1 MMLTGDQ
8 RSFGSLLKRYRLA
21 AGLTHEGLAERAALS
36 ARTISDLERGVIRA
50 PRRQT
55 LALLTEALRLP
66 QTQQAVLEA
75 AATPISGPRAASFN
89 ADERVGNL
97 PVQLSRFIGREN
109 EVRRVRALL
118 RRDDIRLVTLTGA
131 GGIGKTRL
139 ANRVAAGL
147 LDDFQDGL
155 TYVALASIAD
165 SDGAVQAIARAFDA
179 PEIAE
184 PSTLPALI
192 SALSSKQLLLL
203 LDNFE
208 HMIDA
213 APLVTCL
220 LRGCPQ
226 LKVLVTSRAPL
237 RLSGEQEFPVPPLPL
252 PNLVHPPAVDVLME
266 CAAVSLFVDRA
277 TRVRPDFTLTDA
289 NASTVAAICVRLDA
303 LPLAIE
309 LAANRLRLL
318 TPRSLLSRLEDGS
331 IGAPLRLLTSGP
343 RDAPIRQ
350 RTLRDTISWS
360 FNLLNDD
367 EQRLFRR
374 LAVFV
379 GGCTLAAAEVIAAP
393 TPAVETHLNVLDRLA
408 SLVDQNLVNQD
419 TAPSN
424 EPRFRMLETFRQ
436 FGLEELVEHGE
447 LEALRRQHACYFLGM
462 VEETGAFH
470 CDHKRVQAL
479 SQGEQENIQA
489 ALRWLAQQG

>member
-1 MMLTGDQ
+1 
-8 RSFGSLLKRYRLA
+8 
-21 AGLTHEGLAERAALS
+21 
-36 ARTISDLERGVIRA
+36 
-50 PRRQT
+50 
-55 LALLTEALRLP
+55 
-66 QTQQAVLEA
+66 
-75 AATPISGPRAASFN
+75 
-89 ADERVGNL
+89 
-97 PVQLSRFIGREN
+97 
-109 EVRRVRALL
+109 
-118 RRDDIRLVTLTGA
+118 
-131 GGIGKTRL
+131 
-139 ANRVAAGL
+139 
-147 LDDFQDGL
+147 
-155 TYVALASIAD
+155 
-165 SDGAVQAIARAFDA
+165 
-179 PEIAE
+179 
-184 PSTLPALI
+184 
-192 SALSSKQLLLL
+192 
-203 LDNFE
+203 
-208 HMIDA
+208 
-213 APLVTCL
+213 
-220 LRGCPQ
+220 
-226 LKVLVTSRAPL
+226 VLVTSRAPL

-318 TPRSLLSRLEDGS
+318 TPQSLLSRLDDGS

-374 LAVFV
+374 LAVFA
-379 GGCTLAAAEVIAAP
+379 GGCTLAAAEAIAAP
-393 TPAVETHLNVLDRLA
+393 TPVGETQLNVLDGIA
-408 SLVDQNLVNQD
+408 SLVDQNLLYQD

-462 VEETGAFH
+462 VEETGAFR